1 MPNSKREISP
11 DEIRAIRERLGL
23 SQVEAGEL
31 IGGGPRAFTKYEAG
45 TVKPAASVVNLLRVV
60 EANPSAMATLRGR
73 KPGRLAA
80 GATLPFEATGK
91 DIEALDERTFP
102 QLLRKLL
109 NAEAQANDLPSC
121 GIHVASSIY
130 SPDGGEDARIEWIDG
145 PSRTSFLPSRLC
157 QFQAKA
163 GKISPTA
170 AAREVVPKGREVKAL
185 VRSVLE
191 KGGHYIMLCGHHYVQ
206 TSIQARKSHIRE
218 ALREAG
224 MSIEGDQVDFRDTD
238 QVAMWVNVHPSVATW
253 VKERTQPGTLGPFRS
268 WSHWAGRPEHSES
281 PWVEDERF
289 VNFRRHLRGRVAE
302 PRNVLRVVGLS
313 GVGKSRLTLEA
324 LASTQ
329 EDEMAGRFLSDMVIY
344 AIQSE
349 VGPESINKVVQNLAD
364 IGSRAIVV
372 VDNCDP
378 ETHQVLAGM
387 ILRQS
392 SRLSLVTIDNEIPSG
407 TLDQTTSKI
416 EQAPSTVIESIINH
430 VSPGLQTE
438 DKQRLVRFAKG
449 FPKIAVLIGRS
460 WIQNI
465 PVARATD
472 DTLVDTFILGR
483 RPRDPEVLLKSAA
496 LLAAFGL
503 VGLQHP
509 FDGQLSEI
517 ANMGRNLSADDLR
530 AAIIRLVNLGVAQRR
545 GRYVIL
551 QPRPIAMRLAERQ
564 WEEWSEEKWDRLL
577 SGDTSVNLKVLAVR
591 QLALLNTVGISHRVL
606 RHVCRASGPFQGFEA
621 IRKAGHAEVLSAL
634 AEIDPQIVVRQIERC
649 LDAVD
654 NLSTLEGDARR
665 HVVHA
670 LEKIAFDPRTFEEGA
685 LLLLRLAVAE
695 NEHWGNNSTGQFQAL
710 FPMFLGSTAAG
721 GDARLSV
728 LDEAMETKDPLQR
741 LVVVEALVAGSETHY
756 FGRFAGGEVHGSRP
770 ALKSWHPAARD
781 EESNYIEGCVER
793 LSQFAMGNDAPGVKA
808 RSGLGA
814 QLGTLVLAGY
824 INSVEEVVHQVGAVR
839 DDWSEG
845 LSSLRAVLAND
856 SQFIDPQVATRVQ
869 QLAKE
874 LQPKSVK
881 SRVYSVVT
889 EASWDDSDSQD
900 VAAGYEIRAEK
911 VRELAAELLSHRESL
926 AALLPQLSRGQ
937 QAHAE
942 IFGQAIAE
950 SAYSPLEWLEPI
962 VEAVVDAPDEI
973 RNYSLLSGFIAGL
986 AKNNPVAVD
995 AFKKRAARMREL
1007 TPALPQICWR
1017 LGITASDIQLVVRAL
1032 KSGLLSPWRLNQW
1045 AVGGILAEVSAP
1057 ALGSLFDTM
1066 IEHSDEA
1073 FGQAVDLM
1081 GMFVHGEP
1089 QKLDS
1094 LRPQVVKVA
1103 EYATRWKRMPGQ
1115 QPRGQRMDDFHFE
1128 QIMDWMLS
1136 KGRHDPDARA
1146 AALALT
1152 KAFVSVEG
1160 FQDQRLVIRV
1170 IRILLTNFPELTWA
1184 LIGHAIVTDKRR
1196 AFMFEVML
1204 GNPYDFGGEPNS
1216 VILNLP
1222 QDTLFAWCQAHP
1234 DRAPAFAAR
1243 VLPILTTQRVDVPD
1257 RSLHPVMSRLLDEFG
1272 DRKDVQEAIEHN
1284 MHHFGWLGSISTYFD
1299 LYKEP
1304 LGGLLKHPKPKL
1316 RRWAKAMLRQLDVA
1330 IKETRQADE
1339 EEEALDE
1346 AR

>member
-1 MPNSKREISP
+1 M
-11 DEIRAIRERLGL
+11 
-23 SQVEAGEL
+23 
-31 IGGGPRAFTKYEAG
+31 
-45 TVKPAASVVNLLRVV
+45 
-60 EANPSAMATLRGR
+60 
-73 KPGRLAA
+73 
-80 GATLPFEATGK
+80 TGK

-102 QLLRKLL
+102 QLIRKLL
-109 NAEAQANDLPSC
+109 NAEAQANDLPSY
-121 GIHVASSIY
+121 GIHVASSIN
-130 SPDGGEDARIEWIDG
+130 SPDGGEDGRIEWIDG

-163 GKISPTA
+163 GKILPNA
-170 AAREVVPKGREVKAL
+170 AAREVVTKGREVKAM

-191 KGGHYIMLCGHHYVQ
+191 KDGHYIMLCGHPYVQ
-206 TSIQARKSHIRE
+206 SSIQGRKSRIRE

-224 MSIEGDQVDFRDTD
+224 MSIEDDQVDFRDAD
-238 QVAMWVNVHPSVATW
+238 QVAMWVNEHPSVATW
-253 VKERTQPGTLGPFRS
+253 VKEQTQPGILGPFRS
-268 WSHWAGRPEHSES
+268 WSHWAGRPEHSEL
-281 PWVEDERF
+281 PWVQDERI
-289 VNFRRHLRGRVAE
+289 VNFRRYLRERVAKS
-302 PRNVLRVVGLS
+302 RNALRVLGLS

-324 LASTQ
+324 LASTK
-329 EDEMAGRFLSDMVIY
+329 EIVIY
-344 AIQSE
+344 AIQFE
-349 VGPESINKVVQNLAD
+349 VGSEAINRVVQNLAD
-364 IGSRAIVV
+364 IGSRAVVV

-387 ILRQS
+387 VLRRS
-392 SRLSLVTIDNEIPSG
+392 SRLSLVTIDDEISSG
-407 TLDQTTSKI
+407 TLDETTYKLDG
-416 EQAPSTVIESIINH
+416 APSSVIEGIIDR
-430 VSPGLQTE
+430 VSPGLQSE
-438 DKQRLVRFAKG
+438 DLRRLVRFAKG
-449 FPKIAVLIGRS
+449 FPKIAVLIGRN
-460 WIQNI
+460 WNKQI
-465 PVARATD
+465 PIAHAPD

-483 RPRDPEVLLKSAA
+483 RPQDRELLLRSAA
-496 LLAAFGL
+496 LLAAFGI
-503 VGLQHP
+503 VEMEHP
-509 FDGQLSEI
+509 SGGQLTEI
-517 ANMGRNLSADDLR
+517 ANMGRHLSADDFR

-551 QPRPIAMRLAERQ
+551 QPQPIAMRLAERQ
-564 WEEWSEEKWDRLL
+564 WEEWSEEKWDLLL
-577 SGDTSVNLKVLAVR
+577 SGDTSVNLKILAVR

-621 IRKAGHAEVLSAL
+621 IRKTGHAEVLSAL
-634 AEIDPQIVVRQIERC
+634 AEINPQIVVRQIERC
-649 LDAVD
+649 VNAVD

-665 HVVHA
+665 HTVHA
-670 LEKIAFDPRTFEEGA
+670 LEKIAFDPRSFEDGA
-685 LLLLRLAVAE
+685 PLLLRLAVAE
-695 NEHWGNNSTGQFQAL
+695 NEHWGNNATGQFQAL
-710 FPMFLGSTAAG
+710 FPMFLGNTAAG

-770 ALKSWHPAARD
+770 ALKSWHPATKH
-781 EESNYIEGCVER
+781 EESNYIEGCIER

-824 INSVEEVVHQVGAVR
+824 INSVEEVVRQVSAVR

-845 LSSLRAVLAND
+845 LSSLRSVLTND

-869 QLAKE
+869 QLVKE
-874 LQPKSVK
+874 LQPYSFK

-889 EASWDDSDSQD
+889 QASWDDFDSQD

-926 AALLPQLSRGQ
+926 APFLPQLSRGQ

-986 AKNNPVAVD
+986 SKNYPVAVD

-1007 TPALPQICWR
+1007 APAVPQVCWR

-1032 KSGLLSPWRLNQW
+1032 ESGLLPPWRLNQW

-1089 QKLDS
+1089 EKLDS

-1103 EYATRWKRMPGQ
+1103 EYATRWKRIPGQ
-1115 QPRGQRMDDFHFE
+1115 QPRGQRMDDFQFE

-1146 AALALT
+1146 TALALT
-1152 KAFVSVEG
+1152 KAFVSAVDFEHH
-1160 FQDQRLVIRV
+1160 RLVKRV
-1170 IRILLTNFPELTWA
+1170 ICILLTNFPELTWA
-1184 LIGHAIVTDKRR
+1184 IIGNAIVTDKRK
-1196 AFMFEVML
+1196 AFMFEVIL
-1204 GNPYDFGGEPNS
+1204 GDPYDVGGEPDS

-1222 QDTLFAWCQAHP
+1222 QDTLFAWCHAHP

-1243 VLPILTTQRVDVPD
+1243 ILPILTSRRVEVPG
-1257 RSLHPVMSRLLDEFG
+1257 RTLHPVMSRLLDEFG
-1272 DRKDVQEAIEHN
+1272 DREDVQQAVGGN
-1284 MHHFGWLGSISTYFD
+1284 MHHFVWWGSVSTYFE

-1304 LGGLLKHPKPKL
+1304 FVGLLKHPKPKL
-1316 RRWAKAMLRQLDVA
+1316 RRWAKAMLRQLDSA
-1330 IKETRQADE
+1330 IKEERKADE
-1339 EEEALDE
+1339 EEAALDE